1 MLVKGTLGGLI
12 CGLCPNFLPGG
23 IVCLQ
28 YADDTLL
35 FLKNDPRV
43 ALNLRW
49 ILTCFEQI
57 SGMRVNFHKSELIP
71 INTDVVETQ
80 PFLDIFQCVMGKFPV
95 KYLGIPLHH
104 DRLRREYLQP
114 LIENILKR
122 ITGWRGKL
130 LSSAAKRILIQAC
143 LASIPIYLLSF
154 FKFPKWA
161 LHLID
166 TQMAN
171 FMWND
176 EEGNHK
182 IHLANWPSICMKK
195 IFWRFG
201 NTKLARFKY
210 LFDWFLD

>member
-1 MLVKGTLGGLI
+1 
-12 CGLCPNFLPGG
+12 
-23 IVCLQ
+23 
-28 YADDTLL
+28 
-35 FLKNDPRV
+35 
-43 ALNLRW
+43 
-49 ILTCFEQI
+49 
-57 SGMRVNFHKSELIP
+57 MRINFHKSEFIP
-71 INTDVVETQ
+71 INMDDAEAQ

-104 DRLRREYLQP
+104 DRLRREDLQR
-114 LIENILKR
+114 LTEIILKR

-154 FKFPKWA
+154 LKFPKWA
-161 LHLID
+161 LKLID

-195 IFWRFG
+195 DFG
-201 NTKLARFKY
+201 GLGIPNLQD
-210 LFDWFLD
+210 LNICHI

>member
-1 MLVKGTLGGLI
+1 
-12 CGLCPNFLPGG
+12 
-23 IVCLQ
+23 
-28 YADDTLL
+28 
-35 FLKNDPRV
+35 
-43 ALNLRW
+43 
-49 ILTCFEQI
+49 
-57 SGMRVNFHKSELIP
+57 MRIHFHKSEIFP
-71 INTDVVETQ
+71 INIDVAETQ

-104 DRLRREYLQP
+104 DRLRREDLQP
-114 LIENILKR
+114 LTEIILKR

-154 FKFPKWA
+154 LKFPKWA
-161 LHLID
+161 LKLID

-182 IHLANWPSICMKK
+182 IHLVNWLPFAFKK
-195 IFWRFG
+195 
-201 NTKLARFKY
+201 
-210 LFDWFLD
+210 FLEVWGFPTYRI